1 MSCAISTANPAIPP
15 KPKTAAISATIKKV
29 KAQPN
34 MVLFSS
40 TVDARKTS
48 IALEMFHAEC
58 TTACQRPVI
67 TRQNEC
73 KKSGCAPPCRSRAAD
88 ASLPLLNKC
97 LRGGCDAIH
106 NAIGG
111 VGWSLAGHSID
122 HW

>member
-67 TRQNEC
+67 TSQNLPKRMQE
-73 KKSGCAPPCRSRAAD
+73 KRLCAPLPQPRRRRILAAVEQMLEGRMRCD
-88 ASLPLLNKC
+88 PQC
-97 LRGGCDAIH
+97 DRWGGL
-106 NAIGG
+106 
-111 VGWSLAGHSID
+111 VS
-122 HW
+122 